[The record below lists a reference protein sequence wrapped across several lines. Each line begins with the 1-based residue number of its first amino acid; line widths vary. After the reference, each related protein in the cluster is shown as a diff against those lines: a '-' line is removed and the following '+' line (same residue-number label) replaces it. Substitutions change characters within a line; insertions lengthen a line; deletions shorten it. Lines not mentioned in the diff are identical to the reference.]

1 MTSDCLREVTVA
13 PRGVYRAIMRNIF
26 QTGAPVSRL
35 LYMIR
40 PQPPHVLSHLILLQP
55 IQSVLLIHMPV
66 LVHLTFRATLLP
78 RSLDQLTRE
87 PYVDYHV
94 PVTVGHST
102 LRCYRTFPVPIHH
115 RVLPRSI
122 WREMMALF
130 IPPPVS
136 RGAWPNNNNFVSATA
151 IRTHF
156 FIPDDAVSP
165 YYLPCHYTTNDPPT
179 IR

>member
-1 MTSDCLREVTVA
+1 MSYLTS
-13 PRGVYRAIMRNIF
+13 F
-26 QTGAPVSRL
+26 F
-35 LYMIR
+35 
-40 PQPPHVLSHLILLQP
+40 LQP

-87 PYVDYHV
+87 PYVGYHV

-115 RVLPRSI
+115 WVFPAVDSARNDGT
-122 WREMMALF
+122 MALF

-136 RGAWPNNNNFVSATA
+136 RGACQIIIISFRQLPSEDSFLL
-151 IRTHF
+151 

-165 YYLPCHYTTNDPPT
+165 YYLPCHYMTDDPPT